1 MLTKDQVVKALP
13 ANLKSSVSQ
22 QLVDQINNVVA
33 DPLIAEQVRDNFI
46 SYSNVLTD
54 GKFKMD
60 DYLSAVQYVSYKLM
74 NKSNQDAYALTFPQ
88 RYANLQAKGASK
100 KDISA
105 YVAAYNKN
113 ILVNKILEQS
123 VIPSWVLNQD
133 KYQEAINVQADLMVN
148 AQSEKVRCD
157 AANSLLT
164 HLAKPKEGTFQLNID
179 ARESSGMNELRDAL
193 TQLAQKSI
201 QAIDGGVSVKE
212 IAGQRIFN
220 NEAQN
225 AATP

>member
-1 MLTKDQVVKALP
+1 MLTKDQVEKALP

-46 SYSNVLTD
+46 SYSNVLSE

-60 DYLSAVQYVSYKLM
+60 DYLNAVQYVSYKLM
-74 NKSNQDAYALTFPQ
+74 NYSNQESYSRTFPQ
-88 RYANLQAKGASK
+88 RYANLVAKGASK

-133 KYQEAINVQADLMVN
+133 KYQDAINVQADLMVN
-148 AQSEKVRCD
+148 AQSEKVRSD

-164 HLAKPKEGTFQLNID
+164 HLAKPKEGNFQLNID
-179 ARESSGMNELRDAL
+179 ARESSGMNELRDLL
-193 TQLAQKSI
+193 TSIAKKSI
-201 QAIDGGVSVKE
+201 EAIDQGISVKE

-220 NEAQN
+220 NEASN
-225 AATP
+225 ATAP